1 MTATTP
7 VRLALATL
15 MVLTGVAATTTLTTT
30 PEHRTVVQADACTT
44 TLAACA
50 PTPPVP
56 LDRPRDRPV
65 VIGEDDSTVTVR
77 WEIAQAYTAAW
88 DEVIAR

>member
-1 MTATTP
+1 MNT
-7 VRLALATL
+7 RLALAAL
-15 MVLTGVAATTTLTTT
+15 LVLTGIASTATLTTT
-30 PEHRTVVQADACTT
+30 PAHRTVVQADACTT

-50 PTPPVP
+50 PAPPVP

-77 WEIAQAYTAAW
+77 WEIASAYTAAW
-88 DEVIAR
+88 AEIEVAP